1 MMQIARHDS
10 GSDGS
15 PDADAR
21 ASAERLADA
30 HLERA
35 YVELRQHATS
45 LVQAWEILNAGRWSG
60 AHGRGLQLAAK
71 QLVRACERLRLSLT
85 RKAGELETFIR
96 VFVDTSL
103 TPNSDQLRS
112 LSALVSTLAS
122 TVLALD
128 LVGSP
133 RSHAANDARI
143 AAQPLPT
150 PAAPETFELP
160 SSSREAPKLKRTVAD
175 NLLVLVG
182 DTAEFGVDLAPSFT
196 EHGYQVRSFARADAA
211 LALLAVSIPRALI
224 LGSACANAIPQLRQA
239 AAAHENLG
247 EVHREPAIAVVTAR
261 QDLGRRLVALRQGV
275 KYFEPP
281 LDPLALLVA
290 VTSDSLAMGSPS
302 RVLLVDGDPDRGHR
316 SAIWLKEAGY
326 TVRICHTAADALSVL
341 ESFKPQLA
349 VVDADLRGADSLR
362 LVHGLR
368 DDAASA
374 EIPVILVANSRE
386 LATREQA
393 IAGGADEYLLKPVK
407 PRHLIS
413 VIESRLKRS
422 RRFSS
427 KRVGNRDE
435 ATGLYPRR
443 EFIERAEAAK
453 GQSGAVAMYVALDES
468 ESLRKQLGISG
479 QSRLDVVVG
488 QAFKENLRA
497 EDLPALYQDCRY
509 LVLLRRANRTDAM
522 ASAESL
528 RESLA
533 RRRIQ
538 IGSHEVALNASLGL
552 ATLDVESAD
561 VAVQNAE
568 AAALAASHLGGN
580 RSVWYESRSASL
592 VPAERDA
599 QLRGLVQSRR
609 FGQHLEI
616 RGAALLPLRGRVS
629 GQYELVMLWRPG
641 GPGQLAASFE
651 DVVAA
656 AREVGCLGDFDR
668 FVVGEALSARAEQ
681 LKRGRQ
687 LRFTVELSSHIL
699 EDGGFSEYLENLL
712 RERRLSGT
720 GLAITLPAGVLVE
733 RMDALVGFCHHMK
746 PLAIRVGLRDI
757 GRDMTLVHRLRGVPI
772 DYLRLSPEL
781 STAAASS
788 ERAGELLSALVRR
801 AHQSGMAV
809 FACGVDTREQLTQL
823 LALGVDY
830 AESPTQGPVTP
841 HFDFDFARYVA
852 TAHSTAELRA

>member
-1 MMQIARHDS
+1 MSQIARQ
-10 GSDGS
+10 
-15 PDADAR
+15 DAGANPYV
-21 ASAERLADA
+21 SAAIGAHLEGTSAVNDA
-30 HLERA
+30 HMERA

-45 LVQAWEILNAGRWSG
+45 LVQAWEKLNSGRWNG

-85 RKAGELETFIR
+85 RKAGELETLIR

-103 TPNSDQLRS
+103 TPNSDQLRA

-128 LVGSP
+128 LVS
-133 RSHAANDARI
+133 SARDG
-143 AAQPLPT
+143 
-150 PAAPETFELP
+150 APEAATGGLRAPP
-160 SSSREAPKLKRTVAD
+160 STAATQAAGTGRRAVAD
-175 NLLVLVG
+175 ELLLLIGEV
-182 DTAEFGVDLAPSFT
+182 AEFGIDLEPSFI
-196 EHGYQVRSFARADAA
+196 EHGYVVKRFARAEGAIS
-211 LALLAVSIPRALI
+211 LLASSIPRAMVVA
-224 LGSACANAIPQLRQA
+224 SACANSIPQLRQA
-239 AAAHENLG
+239 AGAREAASEI
-247 EVHREPAIAVVTAR
+247 HREPAIAVVTPR

-290 VTSDSLAMGSPS
+290 VTNESLAMGSPS
-302 RVLLVDGDPDRGHR
+302 RVLLVDADRDRGHQ
-316 SAIWLKEAGY
+316 SALWLKDAGY
-326 TVRICHTAADALSVL
+326 VVRLCQSAADALAAM
-341 ESFKPQLA
+341 ENFKPQIA
-349 VVDADLRGADSLR
+349 VVDADLRGSDSLQ
-362 LVHGLR
+362 LVNGMR
-368 DDAASA
+368 DDAVSA
-374 EIPVILVANSRE
+374 EMPVILVASSRE

-422 RRFSS
+422 RRFAS
-427 KRVGNRDE
+427 KRAGNRDE

-453 GQSGAVAMYVALDES
+453 GQAGTIALYVALDES
-468 ESLRKQLGISG
+468 EPLRKQLGISG
-479 QSRLDVVVG
+479 QSRLDIAVG

-497 EDLPALYQDCRY
+497 EDFPALYQDCKY

-528 RESLA
+528 RESLYL
-533 RRRIQ
+533 RRIQ
-538 IGSHEVALNASLGL
+538 IGDREVTMKASLGL

-609 FGQHLEI
+609 FGQYMEV
-616 RGAALLPLRGRVS
+616 RGAALLPLRGRIT
-629 GQYELVMLWRPG
+629 GQYELLLSWRPG
-641 GPGQLAASFE
+641 GVGQSSASF
-651 DVVAA
+651 DDLVNA
-656 AREVGCLGDFDR
+656 AREASCIGEFDR
-668 FVVGEALSARAEQ
+668 FVVGEALTVRADQ
-681 LKRGRQ
+681 LKKGRQ
-687 LRFTVELSSHIL
+687 LRLAVELSSHIL
-699 EDGGFSEYLENLL
+699 EDGGFGEYLENLL

-720 GLAITLPAGVLVE
+720 GLAITLPAAVLAE
-733 RMDALVGFCHHMK
+733 RMEALVAFCQHMK
-746 PLAIRVGLRDI
+746 PLAIRVGLKDI
-757 GRDMTLVHRLRGVPI
+757 GRDMTLVHRLRGVPV

-781 STAAASS
+781 STAGASS
-788 ERAGELLSALVRR
+788 ERAGELLAALLRR
-801 AHQSGMAV
+801 AHQSGMMIN
-809 FACGVDTREQLTQL
+809 ACGVDTREQLAQL
-823 LALGVDY
+823 IVLGVDY
-830 AESPTQGPVTP
+830 AESPTQGPGSVN
-841 HFDFDFARYVA
+841 FDFDFGRFLTNGQMPAPA
-852 TAHSTAELRA
+852 